1 MGCGDEIIGSDGD
14 KVVRR
19 ISTRYLLLGEI
30 SHGDVSLT
38 ILNIKK
44 EDSGKYGCRIHVPGW
59 FNDKMYYVH
68 LIVDDGKQTC
78 TSLQMLFCFLVW
90 FGLGSVSFFKIKE
103 YK

>member
-19 ISTRYLLLGEI
+19 KSTKYQLEGEI

-38 ILNIKK
+38 ILNTEKK
-44 EDSGKYGCRIHVPGW
+44 DSGKYGCRIHVPGW

-68 LIVDDGKQTC
+68 LIVDDGKQSRNAYTLL
-78 TSLQMLFCFLVW
+78 TTNVFLG
-90 FGLGSVSFFKIKE
+90 FGVSKIFF
-103 YK
+103 